1 MRVVGDLGGTRRIA
15 ASFIPLSLS
24 TLSEQGHQQQGPIV
38 RPKVRDF
45 RHPGNGSYASSAW
58 SALCEAGVMD
68 TSFVYPSAGKDDVA
82 PKGLPGASVDPS
94 AAAAD
99 QSDRACCCPAK
110 AVVQVVI
117 PPTPTRPHPT
127 DLLLC
132 GHHYRVSRRALAAGR
147 AVVHELPGMP
157 RDTAAWIYHDHDRS
171 LAPVECAN
179 LSSGRAAPRNPR

>member
-1 MRVVGDLGGTRRIA
+1 
-15 ASFIPLSLS
+15 
-24 TLSEQGHQQQGPIV
+24 
-38 RPKVRDF
+38 
-45 RHPGNGSYASSAW
+45 
-58 SALCEAGVMD
+58 MD

-132 GHHYRVSRRALAAGR
+132 GHHYRASRRALAAGR

-179 LSSGRAAPRNPR
+179 LSSGSDRPVQLIGSAARYVVAVGRVLMVSAPLAAVNNRAASSGGALTAPAAPTPPAPSRPRPRPSRE

>member
-1 MRVVGDLGGTRRIA
+1 
-15 ASFIPLSLS
+15 
-24 TLSEQGHQQQGPIV
+24 
-38 RPKVRDF
+38 
-45 RHPGNGSYASSAW
+45 
-58 SALCEAGVMD
+58 MD

-110 AVVQVVI
+110 AVVRVVI

-132 GHHYRVSRRALAAGR
+132 GHHYRASRRALAAAR

-179 LSSGRAAPRNPR
+179 LSSGRAAPTEPSIKSGSGLARWCTGVLTGRSSGRFPG